1 MIGRIRSRT
10 RRRWRILPQ
19 SYRPSLLV
27 VLVLALLVQQQ
38 GVRAGQGGGM
48 WTSAKIA
55 TRDLNG
61 VAFPSPQRGW
71 AVGAAG
77 VVLAS
82 ADGGASWNAQTS
94 GTSSDL
100 HDVSFTDSRRGWAVG
115 ASDTVLR
122 TTDGGSTWERGTTGI
137 GGALLRSI
145 DSVDALYGWIAGNTT
160 FPNVGNVV
168 AATTDGGSTW
178 KRQSVPAG
186 IGLLDISFVGRKHGF
201 VTGFSGAAYRTS
213 DGGATWVPMVVAA
226 DGVNVQAVLRAD
238 EQLGF
243 AAAHRRLLRTTDGGH
258 TWTVVMELDGAVQ
271 DLTYA
276 DGVVLAAGEKGLI
289 LRSSDAGESWEA
301 DSSATSANLTAVDAP
316 TSSFAAVVGAAGT
329 LTTYRAEAV
338 PVVPLD
344 IDADAERCVDLVG
357 ERQAPAFTTRWSHAA
372 AGYQTKAV
380 RTDVSGDGT
389 DDIVMLGPEGVVAL
403 RPGLPTAEAVLW
415 ERPFQALPSGLI
427 LADTDGDGRDEI
439 VVAARRSRQSRS
451 GIAVLDAATGDDV
464 WSRRLSDGASQV
476 RAADVTGDGAD
487 DLVVVTAGNALR
499 VLSGDTG
506 ADMRSPRALGAQP
519 THLQVGDLAGDGAPD
534 AVVALTDGRVV
545 AVDLVPNTMHWT
557 YRVEEGRLESVALA
571 EVTGD
576 GVVDVVAGGS
586 GIPASLTSDDY
597 DRTTSVG
604 TRTGPVVVAIDGRT
618 GDRIWDWGVPKGGTA
633 RVGAIT
639 TGDLTGD
646 DIPDVIAH
654 VFRLGTAHLIALDGR
669 GNAMIAGAREPTLL
683 WSRSTTLGS
692 GAQGPYGPDS
702 LVAGD
707 GDGDGLSDAY
717 LSAWT
722 GALVAVSGGRVQP
735 VGLRDPDRPEALFEI
750 PRRPPHPV
758 VSFSHEASG
767 PELLSASGDHL
778 VALRDPSS
786 GEALWEF
793 DAGGRPAIAAGA
805 LASDGRPG
813 LAVASDAGRIY
824 GLDGAGELLEGSADV
839 FLPER
844 TVGVAAVDVTGD
856 GVDEAV
862 AASRDGT
869 VVAVDPRT
877 STRLWTVELEG
888 TPTAVTG
895 LDDGRLAVGSADGRV
910 TALDAATGAVLWQ
923 HEGTGAVT
931 DLEFVRGPGVLVAGD
946 ATGGLRLLARDG
958 SLHAET
964 STDSGSVTAIAPAD
978 LDGNGRNEFAV
989 AAGAA
994 FYGFSISGE
1003 RSWKHSVGIAASFI
1017 AAGDLDGDGTDEVVG
1032 TSMDAQ
1038 ARAMDGRTGAARWA
1052 VPNGWPGPVAV
1063 ADLEGDGRAE
1073 AIVTTPAPGDARG
1086 SVRTIDAG
1094 GTVLARCTPNKAP
1107 HSAHT
1112 VDLDRDGTQEV
1123 VVGMEAGDV
1132 YVFGGPALH
1141 HELDVTSVSFTDSFV
1156 AAGQYSDE
1164 VLFEARLT
1172 DQDGVAIAN
1181 AELTFELEGD
1191 GGARAFAAITDQFGI
1206 AAVTPTLLEMPG
1218 AYRVTARF
1226 AGDESRSPSA
1236 VAGSF
1241 IVEKEDTTT
1250 ELTVSGRG
1258 RNTTL
1263 EARLSD
1269 FDDPSSLVSGRIVY
1283 FYSDSELIGS
1293 AETGSDGI
1301 ATLVIPPGHRGAN
1314 RTYEAIFEGDD
1325 WYRGSHQRSSRE
1337 SE

>member
-61 VAFPSPQRGW
+61 VAFPSPQQGW
-71 AVGAAG
+71 TVGAAG
-77 VVLAS
+77 VVLTS
-82 ADGGASWNAQTS
+82 ADGGTSWSAQTS

-100 HDVSFTDSRRGWAVG
+100 YDVSFADTRRGWVAG
-115 ASDTVLR
+115 ASDTVLK

-145 DSVDALYGWIAGNTT
+145 DSVGALHAWIAGNTT
-160 FPNVGNVV
+160 FPSIGNVV
-168 AATTDGGSTW
+168 AATTDGGTTW
-178 KRQSVPAG
+178 KRQNVPGG
-186 IGLLDISFVGRKHGF
+186 IGLLDISFADRNNGF
-201 VTGFSGAAYRTS
+201 VTGFSGSAYRTS

-226 DGVNVQAVLRAD
+226 NGVNVQAALRVD

-271 DLTYA
+271 DLTYT

-289 LRSSDAGESWEA
+289 LRSSDAGESWET
-301 DSSATSANLTAVDAP
+301 DSSATSANLTAVDAA
-316 TSSFAAVVGAAGT
+316 TSSFAAAVGAAGT
-329 LTTYRAEAV
+329 LTTYRVEAV
-338 PVVPLD
+338 SVVPLD
-344 IDADAERCVDLVG
+344 INADAERCVDLVE
-357 ERQAPAFTTRWSHAA
+357 ERQVPAFSTRWSHAA

-380 RTDVSGDGT
+380 RTDVTGDGS

-415 ERPFQALPSGLI
+415 ERPFQAVASDLA

-439 VVAARRSRQSRS
+439 VVAARRSQASRS
-451 GIAVLDAATGDDV
+451 GIAVLDAATGDEV

-506 ADMRSPRALGAQP
+506 EDVRSPRALGAQP
-519 THLQVGDLAGDGAPD
+519 THLQVGDLAGDGAPY
-534 AVVALTDGRVV
+534 AVVALTNGRAV
-545 AVDLVPNTMHWT
+545 AVDLVANTVHWT
-557 YRVEEGRLESVALA
+557 YRVEEGRLESIGLA
-571 EVTGD
+571 DLTGD
-576 GVVDVVAGGS
+576 GIVDVVAGGS
-586 GIPASLTSDDY
+586 GTPESLTSEDY
-597 DRTTSVG
+597 DRTTTVG
-604 TRTGPVVVAIDGRT
+604 TRVGPVVAAIDGKT
-618 GDRIWDWGVPKGGTA
+618 GRRLWDWGVPKGGTA
-633 RVGAIT
+633 RVGAIA
-639 TGDLTGD
+639 TGDVTSD
-646 DIPDVIAH
+646 DTPDVIAH
-654 VFRLGTAHLIALDGR
+654 VFRLGAAHLIALDGR
-669 GNAMIAGAREPTLL
+669 GNSMIAGAGEPALL

-707 GDGDGLSDAY
+707 GDRDGLSDAY

-722 GALVAVSGGRVQP
+722 GALVGVSGGRVQP
-735 VGLRDPDRPEALFEI
+735 VGVRDPDRPEVLFEI
-750 PRRPPHPV
+750 RRRPPHPF
-758 VSFSHEASG
+758 VSFSHGTSG
-767 PELLSASGDHL
+767 SQLLSASGDHL

-786 GEALWEF
+786 GDVLWEF
-793 DAGGRPAIAAGA
+793 DAGGRPSIAVGA
-805 LASDGRPG
+805 LATDGGPG

-839 FLPER
+839 FLPDR

-856 GVDEAV
+856 EVDEAV

-877 STRLWTVELEG
+877 STRLWAVELEG
-888 TPTAVTG
+888 TPTALTG
-895 LDDGRLAVGSADGRV
+895 LDDGRLAVGSADGWV

-923 HEGTGAVT
+923 HQGSSAVT
-931 DLEFVRGPGVLVAGD
+931 DLSFARGPGVLVAGD
-946 ATGGLRLLARDG
+946 ADGRLRLLARDG
-958 SLHAET
+958 SLHAEA
-964 STDSGSVTAIAPAD
+964 STGSGSVTAIVPAD
-978 LDGNGRNEFAV
+978 LDGDGADEFAV

-994 FYGFSISGE
+994 FHGFTVSGE
-1003 RSWKHSVGIAASFI
+1003 RSWSHPVGIAASFI
-1017 AAGDLDGDGTDEVVG
+1017 AAGDLDGDGADEVVG

-1038 ARAMDGRTGAARWA
+1038 ARAVDGRTGAARWE
-1052 VPNGWPGPVAV
+1052 VHNGWPGPVAV

-1073 AIVTTPAPGDARG
+1073 AIITTPAPGDARG
-1086 SVRTIDAG
+1086 SVRTIDGA

-1112 VDLDRDGTQEV
+1112 ADLGGDGRQEV

-1132 YVFGGPALH
+1132 YVLGAPALH
-1141 HELDVTSVSFTDSFV
+1141 RERDVTSVSFTDSFV
-1156 AAGQYSDE
+1156 ANGQYSDE
-1164 VLFEARLT
+1164 VLFEAKLT
-1172 DQDGVAIAN
+1172 DQEGAPIGD

-1191 GGARAFAAITDQFGI
+1191 GGSRAFAAITDQFGI

-1218 AYRVTARF
+1218 AYRVIVRF
-1226 AGDESRSPSA
+1226 AGDGSRSPSR
-1236 VAGSF
+1236 VTGPF
-1241 IVEKEDTTT
+1241 TVDKEDTAT
-1250 ELTVSGRG
+1250 ELRVSGRG
-1258 RNTTL
+1258 RTATL

-1269 FDDPSSLVSGRIVY
+1269 FDDPSGLISGRTVY

-1293 AETGSDGI
+1293 AETGSDGV

-1314 RTYEAIFEGDD
+1314 RTYEAVFEGDD